1 MEEEIEE
8 IINTDKK
15 PKINK
20 INFSNLPMICLVE
33 IAGYIDTDKQCLIY
47 RNISK
52 KFNEA
57 VQLKLFMRTKD
68 EDAEFYKKC
77 FLILNSKCHKYFNDN
92 IYPYLINADTV
103 YQFFNFGC
111 EELFNKLFNYCF
123 NELKSI
129 IISNNLKLNIN
140 KLQNSFKKTIIR
152 FLVTMIKINFEKEDY
167 DSLDFSELAPYKDA
181 REMIILLV
189 RLMKKLNYLDLT
201 EIKVNDE
208 EFLGKLIDKIE
219 AKDKFTLVLEGIY
232 INSNLVK
239 KIKMIT
245 DKNMDIKIIID
256 KKYNGQINYLG
267 GKKMNKQKNLNK
279 KKFKNLQFK

>member
-8 IINTDKK
+8 TINTDKK
-15 PKINK
+15 IKIEK
-20 INFSNLPMICLVE
+20 ICFNNLPMICLLE
-33 IAGYIDTDKQCLIY
+33 IAGYIETDKKCLIY

-57 VQLKLFMRTKD
+57 VQLKLFMKTKD

-103 YQFFNFGC
+103 YQFFSFGC
-111 EELFNKLFNYCF
+111 EELFNKLFNYSF

-129 IISNNLKLNIN
+129 IISNHLKLNTN

-152 FLVTMIKINFEKEDY
+152 FLVTMIKINFEKEGY
-167 DSLDFSELAPYKDA
+167 DSLNFSELAPYNDA
-181 REMIILLV
+181 KEMIILLV
-189 RLMKKLNYLDLT
+189 RLMKKLNYLDLS
-201 EIKVNDE
+201 EIIVNDE

-232 INSNLVK
+232 INTNLVK
-239 KIKMIT
+239 KIKIIT

-279 KKFKNLQFK
+279 KKFKNIEFK